1 MEKRD
6 EVLKARVH
14 VRGVCLGLWG
24 VCLKESERVTKEEGL
39 KPIANKENFQMEK
52 KLFANNFQSESQPVS
67 E

>member
-1 MEKRD
+1 M
-6 EVLKARVH
+6 
-14 VRGVCLGLWG
+14 
-24 VCLKESERVTKEEGL
+24 TKEEGL